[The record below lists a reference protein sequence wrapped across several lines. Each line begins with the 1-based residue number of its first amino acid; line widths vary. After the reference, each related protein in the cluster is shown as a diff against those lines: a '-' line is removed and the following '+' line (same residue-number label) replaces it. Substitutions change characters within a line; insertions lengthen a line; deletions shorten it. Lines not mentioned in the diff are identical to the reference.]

1 MEVVSASH
9 GVLGP
14 LLGKLTGL
22 LAGEC
27 ARLKGVRREIRSLKS
42 ELTGMHAAVHKY
54 MTLQDPDVQVKVWI
68 SMLRELTYDIEDVID
83 KFIHQLG
90 TDGHQHG
97 RFKDFFRKTAR
108 QLKTL
113 GSRRGIAS
121 QINDLKIR
129 LKEVKDL
136 KSSYKLDEIS
146 CGTIEHSA
154 VDPRLSALFVEE
166 AHLVGIDGPRDD
178 LANWMLQD
186 ENGSTKHRKV
196 LSIVGFGGL
205 GKTTLAREVYRKIQ
219 GHFHCQ
225 AFVSVSQKPNVKKI
239 MKDLISQLPCKKDF
253 TEGIDTWDETIC
265 IAKLK
270 KLLQDK
276 RYLIVIDDIWSISAW
291 DAIKYAFPEN
301 GFSNRIIATTRVVD
315 VAKSCSHGGNGRMYE
330 MEALNDLHSKRLFFK
345 RIFGSEDCC
354 PDMLKQ
360 VSNKILK
367 KCGGLPLAIISI
379 ASLLANKPVVKDEW
393 ERVRRSIGSALDKNR
408 SLDGMNN
415 ILSLSYNDLSPNLKT
430 CLLYLSIY
438 PEDYVIERD
447 ILVSRWIV
455 EGFISEERGQSKQ
468 EVAENHFYELI
479 NKSMVQPVEIGY
491 DGKARACQ
499 VHDMMLEL
507 IISKSLEDNFISLAC
522 HGQTDLAKGD
532 GLIRRLSVQHID
544 QEVAS
549 ILANEDLSHV
559 RSLTVITSSCI
570 KHLPRLVG
578 FEALRVLEFKN
589 CESLHRYDMNGIDKL
604 FQLKF
609 LSFRGTPMSKLPS
622 GVVRLYGLETL
633 DLRNTHIKELP
644 NGIIQLVK
652 LQHLLIAYYFG
663 RTSTPYGE
671 TKIPNGIGNMRNL
684 QAISGFNIIKSSLCA
699 VEELGNLTSLKVL
712 HLEFSIGGSQEYKR
726 HEEMLL
732 SSLCKLGTCKL
743 QSLWIHSVYSTPIQ
757 FLDSWSPLPY
767 NLQMFRMTT
776 NYYFPKM
783 PKWIVPTLSSLA
795 YLNINLIEATEE
807 DLRMLGEMPALL
819 CLSITISTLQKE
831 RLALQGIG
839 FPCLKEFRLIRA
851 NHCGSAIYLTF
862 EEGALPKLEKLEL
875 PFFVSVAE
883 EYGFY
888 LGLGH
893 LPCLRD
899 AHVSLCNYGDASYE
913 GNSAAAAAIRKEANS
928 HPNHPRL
935 SIRAAAI
942 RKEANSHPKPFG
954 LSDGNARVE
963 A

>member
-54 MTLQDPDVQVKVWI
+54 MTLQDPDVQVKAWI

-239 MKDLISQLPCKKDF
+239 MKDLICQVPCKKDF

-330 MEALNDLHSKRLFFK
+330 MEALNDPHSKRLFFK

-447 ILVSRWIV
+447 ILVSRWIA

-507 IISKSLEDNFISLAC
+507 IISKSLEDNFISLAG
-522 HGQTDLAKGD
+522 HGQTGFAKGD

-544 QEVAS
+544 QELAS
-549 ILANEDLSHV
+549 ILANENLSHV
-559 RSLTVITSSCI
+559 RSLTVISSSCI

-578 FEALRVLEFKN
+578 FEALRVLEFKD

-604 FQLKF
+604 FQLKY
-609 LSFRGTPMSKLPS
+609 LSFRGTQMSKLPS

-633 DLRNTHIKELP
+633 DLRDTHVEELP
-644 NGIIQLVK
+644 NGIIHLVK
-652 LQHLLIAYYFG
+652 LQRLLFGKYYG
-663 RTSTPYGE
+663 SIRYGG
-671 TKIPNGIGNMRNL
+671 TKIPDGIGTMKNL
-684 QAISGFNIIKSSLCA
+684 QAISGFNIIKSSLCG

-712 HLEFSIGGSQEYKR
+712 HLQLDGGGSEEYKR

-743 QSLWIHSVYSTPIQ
+743 QSIWIYSDDSTPIQ

-776 NYYFPKM
+776 DYDLPKM
-783 PKWIVPTLSSLA
+783 PKWIVPSLSSLA
-795 YLNINLIEATEE
+795 YLNINLIEATQEN
-807 DLRMLGEMPALL
+807 LRMLGEMPALL
-819 CLSITISTLQKE
+819 CLDLTFGYVQKE
-831 RLALQGIG
+831 RFTVHGIA
-839 FPCLKEFRLIRA
+839 FPCLKELSLR
-851 NHCGSAIYLTF
+851 GAIYLTI
-862 EEGALPKLEKLEL
+862 EEGALPNLEKLAL
-875 PFFVSVAE
+875 SLSVSVAE
-883 EYGFY
+883 AYGFY
-888 LGLGH
+888 LGLAH

-899 AHVSLCNYGDASYE
+899 AEVSVC
-913 GNSAAAAAIRKEANS
+913 NSAAAAAIRKEASS

-935 SIRAAAI
+935 SIWGGMEESSTDEGI
-942 RKEANSHPKPFG
+942 
-954 LSDGNARVE
+954 LC
-963 A
+963 

>member
-205 GKTTLAREVYRKIQ
+205 GKTTLAREVYRKIR
-219 GHFHCQ
+219 GHFDCQ

-253 TEGIDTWDETIC
+253 TEGIDNWDEMKC
-265 IAKLK
+265 IVKLK
-270 KLLQDK
+270 QLLQDK

-447 ILVSRWIV
+447 ILVSRWMV

-522 HGQTDLAKGD
+522 HGQTGLAKGD
-532 GLIRRLSVQHID
+532 GHIRRLSVQHID
-544 QEVAS
+544 QELAS

-589 CESLHRYDMNGIDKL
+589 CESLHRYDMSGIDNL
-604 FQLKF
+604 VQLKY
-609 LSFRGTPMSKLPS
+609 LSFRGTDMLKLPS

-633 DLRNTHIKELP
+633 DLRDTHIEELP
-644 NGIIQLVK
+644 SGITQLVK
-652 LQHLLIAYYFG
+652 LQYLLIARYAY
-663 RTSTPYGE
+663 RHE
-671 TKIPNGIGNMRNL
+671 TKIPNGIGTMKNL
-684 QAISGFNIIKSSLCA
+684 QAISGFNIIKSSLCG

-712 HLEFSIGGSQEYKR
+712 HLQLDGGGSQEYKR

-743 QSLWIHSVYSTPIQ
+743 QSLWIYSGYSTPIQ

-795 YLNINLIEATEE
+795 YLNINLIEATQE

-819 CLSITISTLQKE
+819 CLNLSFRNVQKE
-831 RLALQGIG
+831 RLAVKGVG
-839 FPCLKEFRLIRA
+839 FPCLKEL
-851 NHCGSAIYLTF
+851 SLESKIYLTI
-862 EEGALPKLEKLEL
+862 EEGALPNLEKLAL
-875 PFFVSVAE
+875 PLSVSVAE
-883 EYGFY
+883 AYGFY

-899 AHVSLCNYGDASYE
+899 AQVTLYNGGGTSYE
-913 GNSAAAAAIRKEANS
+913 SNSAAAAAISKEANS

-935 SIRAAAI
+935 SIRGKLMRAAQREHKLA
-942 RKEANSHPKPFG
+942 RKRAT
-954 LSDGNARVE
+954 NARGDILSN
-963 A
+963 ASA